1 MNRLCNFLTGATLG
15 AGFLYYFDPVLG
27 NRRRS
32 LVRDQINHAFN
43 KAGDAIDA
51 TVRDMQNRAYGL
63 LAEARGSLT
72 SDNAGDEIIVQRV
85 RSKMGRHVSHPSS
98 IEVSARNSVV
108 HLRGPILA
116 HEVDDLVCAVKSVRG
131 VQDVVD
137 DLEVHESVENISALQ
152 GGAPRTGE
160 PTDVMQANWSPTTR
174 LLMGAAGTAL
184 MMRCATRRTP
194 AAALLCPAGLAMALR
209 AVTNQ
214 EMGRTLGYA
223 GGRRGINL
231 QKTTII
237 NRPVEEVFEFLSD
250 KKNYPH
256 ITDMITSVK
265 ELGDGRIQKTIA
277 GPAGFEITVEER
289 FTSIVPNE
297 FLAVRS
303 EPNSPIQ
310 YAMRV
315 WFEPE
320 GDESTRVHIQATYNP
335 PGGVLAHSAARLA
348 GMDIKTLFDDIMMRA
363 KSYLE
368 SGKQPHDAAI
378 SESEGRAQHERSKHN
393 GSGKQKATKTS
404 GGSTGK
410 SHPS

>member
-1 MNRLCNFLTGATLG
+1 MKRLCNFLTGATVG

-27 NRRRS
+27 NRRRA

-43 KAGDAIDA
+43 KAGDSIDA
-51 TVRDMQNRAYGL
+51 TVRDLQNRSYGL
-63 LAEARGSLT
+63 LAEARGCLT
-72 SDNAGDEIIVQRV
+72 SDNSDDEIIAQRV

-98 IEVSARNSVV
+98 IEVSAHNGVV
-108 HLRGPILA
+108 HLSGPILT

-131 VQDVVD
+131 VEDVVD
-137 DLEVHESVENISALQ
+137 NLELHESAENISALQ
-152 GGAPRTGE
+152 GGRHRTGA
-160 PTDVMQANWSPTTR
+160 PVDVMQANWSPTTR

-194 AAALLCPAGLAMALR
+194 AAALLCPVGFAMTMR
-209 AVTNQ
+209 AVTNL
-214 EMGRTLGYA
+214 EMGRAPGATGR
-223 GGRRGINL
+223 GGTTI
-231 QKTTII
+231 QKTTTI

-250 KKNYPH
+250 KSNYPR

-277 GPAGFEITVEER
+277 GPAGFEVTVEER

-310 YAMRV
+310 YALRM

-320 GDESTRVHIQATYNP
+320 GDSSTRVHIQATYNP
-335 PGGVLAHSAARLA
+335 PGGVLTHSAAWLA
-348 GMDIKTLFDDIMMRA
+348 GMDIKSLFDDVMMRA

-368 SGKQPHDAAI
+368 SGREPHDAAQ
-378 SESEGRAQHERSKHN
+378 SREHQHAGRHD
-393 GSGKQKATKTS
+393 GSGKSKPTKAS
-404 GGSTGK
+404 GESTGK
-410 SHPS
+410 PNQS

>member
-1 MNRLCNFLTGATLG
+1 M
-15 AGFLYYFDPVLG
+15 
-27 NRRRS
+27 
-32 LVRDQINHAFN
+32 NHAFN

-51 TVRDMQNRAYGL
+51 TVRDMQHRAYGL
-63 LAEARGSLT
+63 FAEARGCLT
-72 SDNAGDEIIVQRV
+72 SDNADDEIIAQRV

-98 IEVSARNSVV
+98 IDVSARSGVV
-108 HLRGPILA
+108 HLSGPILA

-131 VQDVVD
+131 VEDVVD
-137 DLEVHESVENISALQ
+137 NLEVHESAENISALQ
-152 GGAPRTGE
+152 GGVPRTGE
-160 PTDVMQANWSPTTR
+160 PVDVMQANWSPTTR

-194 AAALLCPAGLAMALR
+194 AAALLCPAGFAMALR

-214 EMGRTLGYA
+214 EVGHSLGYT
-223 GGRRGINL
+223 GGRRGVTI

-250 KKNYPH
+250 KQNYPR

-265 ELGDGRIQKTIA
+265 ELGGGRIQKTIA
-277 GPAGFEITVEER
+277 GPGGFELTVEER

-320 GDESTRVHIQATYNP
+320 GDESTRVHIEATYNP
-335 PGGVLAHSAARLA
+335 PGGVLAHSAAWLA

-368 SGKQPHDAAI
+368 SGREPHDAAK
-378 SESEGRAQHERSKHN
+378 SDGGEHPARGRHN
-393 GSGKQKATKTS
+393 GSGKPKATKAS
-404 GGSTGK
+404 GESTGK
-410 SHPS
+410 SERS

>member
-1 MNRLCNFLTGATLG
+1 MNRLCNFLTGATVG

-27 NRRRS
+27 NRRRA
-32 LVRDQINHAFN
+32 LVRDQINHGFN

-63 LAEARGSLT
+63 FAEARGCLT
-72 SDNAGDEIIVQRV
+72 SDHADDEIIAQRV

-98 IEVSARNSVV
+98 IEVSAHNGVV
-108 HLRGPILA
+108 HLNGPILA

-131 VQDVVD
+131 VEDVVD
-137 DLEVHESVENISALQ
+137 NLEIHESAENISALQ
-152 GGAPRTGE
+152 GGRPRTGD
-160 PTDVMQANWSPTTR
+160 PVDVMQANWSPTTR

-194 AAALLCPAGLAMALR
+194 AAALLCPVGFAMAMR
-209 AVTNQ
+209 AVTNL
-214 EMGRTLGYA
+214 ELGRALGA
-223 GGRRGINL
+223 TGGRRGTTI
-231 QKTTII
+231 QKTTTID
-237 NRPVEEVFEFLSD
+237 RPVEEVFEFLSD
-250 KKNYPH
+250 KSNYPR

-277 GPAGFEITVEER
+277 GPAGVELTVEER

-320 GDESTRVHIQATYNP
+320 GDSSTRVHIQATYNP
-335 PGGVLAHSAARLA
+335 PGGVLAHSAAWLA

-368 SGKQPHDAAI
+368 SGREPHDAAK
-378 SESEGRAQHERSKHN
+378 SEGQAHHRSQHN
-393 GSGKQKATKTS
+393 GSGKKKPVKAS
-404 GGSTGK
+404 GESTGK